1 MKIELKL
8 GFQSISMN
16 PCVYRLSSRIHFL
29 CFHEVR
35 KKSSSQIRAL
45 SKDNATSYSNIDV
58 VRNKNSKNDWAILRD
73 SLLTV
78 LTGVIVRRRNNQGND
93 ETVKTNRSTKRENGN
108 GSNVQLSSI
117 SFVNNVTTS

>member
-1 MKIELKL
+1 
-8 GFQSISMN
+8 MN

-29 CFHEVR
+29 YFHEVR
-35 KKSSSQIRAL
+35 KKSSSQIHAL

-58 VRNKNSKNDWAILRD
+58 VRNKNSKNDWTILRD

-78 LTGVIVRRRNNQGND
+78 LTGVIVRRRNNQCND

-117 SFVNNVTTS
+117 SFINNVTTS